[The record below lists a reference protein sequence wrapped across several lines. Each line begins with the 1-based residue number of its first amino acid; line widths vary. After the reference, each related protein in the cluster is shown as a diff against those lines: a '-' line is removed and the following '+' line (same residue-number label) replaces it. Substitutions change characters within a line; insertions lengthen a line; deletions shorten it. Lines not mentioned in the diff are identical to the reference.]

1 MNYPALS
8 GAAVRRVTVPQ
19 LSGGVQLNDAPN
31 RVADDQLTAV
41 SNFWWRDGALR
52 TRPGVDAGAAQQ
64 MSWLTQEQ
72 VTEGN
77 STPEEAVCST
87 VDVLAARTADG
98 EPVMGRVRM
107 DWLRTN
113 GVRRVHLR
121 KMAFDGTC
129 YPYRSDEGKELDEV
143 VCSSCMCVARE
154 GEPTL
159 LFTDQGIRMIYGSST
174 DWEEP
179 DPNDIYAPLVLVNG
193 KGSASAQALSPSGVT
208 LEGFNM
214 LTGAFRCQFTTD
226 GVGTV
231 FPLPRRGLTANM
243 GEVTRVTYTAPDGT
257 VIHWQIA
264 DTDTLSTAKTVN
276 GVSVAVRLD
285 RTAGTVS
292 TCDPTGAQ
300 LIALAGG
307 GASNNLEIKA
317 WKTEEAKRE
326 KICKMRLYT
335 WFGGDRSGLG
345 GGTRLFL
352 AGNPAYPNLV
362 HWSDVNQLLYFPEN
376 NYAFVG
382 SADQPITAFGQQGEM
397 LVLFKTQE
405 IYYATYVAGSSFSG
419 EDILEGNVGDVTAA
433 AAQFPITPIHMGIGC
448 DAPHTVQLCGNRLIW
463 ACTNG
468 KVYTLTAANP
478 FSECNVR
485 EIAEAV
491 APELRGADFSNAYA
505 ADAFGYYLLLC
516 GNCLFALQYG
526 AAAQPWFCW
535 DVALEGVTWHGL
547 AARGEQA
554 VLFGRRQDAQ
564 GVYLVQALLGG
575 TDDRL
580 YDGVQTAELPVSCRL
595 RTKLFDFGSP
605 ERLKSVRQV
614 YLGVGSAAPREVQVR
629 YVTENGTTADGFQ
642 TAAGEWLHE
651 QRLRPGGDRVRRF
664 ALEIAADGALA
675 VDSLVIQYRMLGG
688 SGSGRI

>member
-129 YPYRSDEGKELDEV
+129 YPYRSDEDKELDEV

-174 DWEEP
+174 DWEAP

-226 GVGTV
+226 GVGAV

-317 WKTEEAKRE
+317 WKTEEAKLE

-376 NYAFVG
+376 SYAFVG
-382 SADQPITAFGQQGEM
+382 SADQPITAFGQQGKM

-405 IYYATYVAGSSFSG
+405 I
-419 EDILEGNVGDVTAA
+419 LRDV
-433 AAQFPITPIHMGIGC
+433 
-448 DAPHTVQLCGNRLIW
+448 CGRL
-463 ACTNG
+463 
-468 KVYTLTAANP
+468 VL
-478 FSECNVR
+478 
-485 EIAEAV
+485 
-491 APELRGADFSNAYA
+491 LR
-505 ADAFGYYLLLC
+505 
-516 GNCLFALQYG
+516 
-526 AAAQPWFCW
+526 
-535 DVALEGVTWHGL
+535 
-547 AARGEQA
+547 
-554 VLFGRRQDAQ
+554 
-564 GVYLVQALLGG
+564 
-575 TDDRL
+575 
-580 YDGVQTAELPVSCRL
+580 
-595 RTKLFDFGSP
+595 
-605 ERLKSVRQV
+605 
-614 YLGVGSAAPREVQVR
+614 
-629 YVTENGTTADGFQ
+629 
-642 TAAGEWLHE
+642 
-651 QRLRPGGDRVRRF
+651 
-664 ALEIAADGALA
+664 
-675 VDSLVIQYRMLGG
+675 
-688 SGSGRI
+688 